1 MKTKKS
7 TIKRSAQDVAFDTF
21 SYCILTLFLLI
32 LIYPLYFVIIASF
45 SDPNAIYNGKVIF
58 KISGFTIDGY
68 KKVFENSQ
76 IWVGYRNSL
85 FYLVAGTIINLIF
98 TIPSAYALSR
108 KDMAGR
114 NIIMGVF
121 VFTMF
126 FGGGLIPT
134 FLLVRDLG
142 MYNTVWVMLI
152 LGAVNVF
159 NLIVARTFFQ
169 VNIPEELLD
178 AAVIDG
184 CSDFQFFI
192 KIVLPL
198 SKAIIAVMVL
208 YYGVGHWNSFFT
220 AQIYVENKK
229 LYPLQ
234 LVLRGILIQNQV
246 SADNISGLDNYIE
259 QQKIADLI
267 KYGAII
273 ISSVPMLILYPFVQK
288 HFVQGVM
295 IGALKG

>member
-1 MKTKKS
+1 MYTKNK
-7 TIKRSAQDVAFDTF
+7 IKRSTSDVVFDTF
-21 SYCILTLFLLI
+21 SYTVLTVLLLI
-32 LIYPLYFVIIASF
+32 LIYPLYFVVIASF
-45 SDPNAIYNGKVIF
+45 SDPNAIYNGEVIF
-58 KISGFTIDGY
+58 KISGFTLTGY

-76 IWVGYRNSL
+76 IWIGYRNSL
-85 FYLVAGTIINLIF
+85 FYLVAGTLINLIF

-114 NIIMGVF
+114 NVIMGLF

-134 FLLVRDLG
+134 FLLVKSLNL
-142 MYNTVWVMLI
+142 YNSVWVLLI

-159 NLIVARTFFQ
+159 NLIVAKTFFQ
-169 VNIPEELLD
+169 NTIPDELLD
-178 AAVIDG
+178 AAIIDG
-184 CSDFQFFI
+184 CSDFHFFGS
-192 KIVLPL
+192 IVMPL

-208 YYGVGHWNSFFT
+208 YYGVGHWNSYFT
-220 AQIYVENKK
+220 AQIYIENKK

-246 SADNISGLDNYIE
+246 SSENVSALDNYME
-259 QQKIADLI
+259 QQKVADLI

-288 HFVQGVM
+288 YFVQGVM